1 LFFGRIEPEL
11 VDNKRFLLLGGHY
24 GNDTRY
30 YAVWDK
36 NFKLTHYLTYSYS
49 GLLNLI
55 SPPANTLKTVAL
67 ISRISRRVNRVESEK
82 LNQSVSNKGR
92 A

>member
-36 NFKLTHYLTYSYS
+36 NFKLTHYPQETSQGKRRSPREAGDCFSLQS
-49 GLLNLI
+49 GD
-55 SPPANTLKTVAL
+55 S
-67 ISRISRRVNRVESEK
+67 
-82 LNQSVSNKGR
+82 
-92 A
+92 